1 MSNYCISRHIA
12 IISVNIYYEIQNE
25 AGNQDNQDKF
35 KKSFIEFIM
44 SYIKNIKFTETIAAR
59 LFYSICT
66 FDLAHN
72 DYIGGDEPTDFY
84 DNDNEQHEY
93 VFNNFTHKELKRLNL
108 SVKNYYL
115 INAMKNSS
123 INNSFNF
130 INYIFAS
137 TIPTKYLLDF
147 EMEENDCT
155 ICNWHG
161 YDSSWPEK
169 NKRGKFYYSIPF
181 KLNEPVCHFCVTGD
195 YTENNSDDEIIHA
208 RTKEEELKYL
218 KENDLVKCGNCHDI
232 WDGFAQ
238 CRCYANTDCYIYY
251 DSYTNDNRQVQDP
264 VQEDPVQQDPVQD
277 PVQQDPVQEKEYVR
291 SSPPSRPLMDAVPEL
306 YINKTNNIIKILKKE
321 NMTLKEE
328 NRVLVEKFASLK
340 LKLKELVRD

>member
-1 MSNYCISRHIA
+1 
-12 IISVNIYYEIQNE
+12 
-25 AGNQDNQDKF
+25 
-35 KKSFIEFIM
+35 
-44 SYIKNIKFTETIAAR
+44 
-59 LFYSICT
+59 
-66 FDLAHN
+66 
-72 DYIGGDEPTDFY
+72 
-84 DNDNEQHEY
+84 
-93 VFNNFTHKELKRLNL
+93 
-108 SVKNYYL
+108 
-115 INAMKNSS
+115 MKNSS

-181 KLNEPVCHFCVTGD
+181 KLNEPVCHFCVIGD

-208 RTKEEELKYL
+208 ITKEEELKYL

-251 DSYTNDNRQVQDP
+251 DSNDNRQVQDPAQEDPVQQDP
-264 VQEDPVQQDPVQD
+264 VQEDPVQQDPVQ
-277 PVQQDPVQEKEYVR
+277 QDPVQDKEYVR
-291 SSPPSRPLMDAVPEL
+291 RSPPSRPLMDAVPEL

>member
-1 MSNYCISRHIA
+1 MSNYCIISRHIA

-35 KKSFIEFIM
+35 KKSFIKFIM
-44 SYIKNIKFTETIAAR
+44 SYIKNIKFTETIAER

-66 FDLAHN
+66 FDLAYN

-84 DNDNEQHEY
+84 DDNEEHEY

-115 INAMKNSS
+115 INAMNNNSS

-161 YDSSWPEK
+161 YDSAWPEK

-264 VQEDPVQQDPVQD
+264 VQEPVQEPVQD
-277 PVQQDPVQEKEYVR
+277 QVQDPVQEKECVR
-291 SSPPSRPLMDAVPEL
+291 SSPPSRPLMEI
-306 YINKTNNIIKILKKE
+306 YTNNIIKILKKE